1 MLLSLLA
8 FGVDPRVSQGIVV
21 NVDVNVGLLGF
32 SGEGAWQFELNA
44 RELHSLLELLLPERR
59 PSCGPEAA
67 PMGVTYK
74 LNYNVVLMQTGLAR
88 LQHTLATAMRP
99 AHADERGV
107 YDVEASAIEEHFD
120 MLYASYFTPHDQPEG
135 AEGPAAYTILVINP
149 NKGDMAQLAD
159 IPPAFG
165 YRYRYNGG
173 APSQM
178 WLSARRY
185 LVLDVSAGP
194 CSLGMSHAAGGA
206 VSAASVPQ
214 VHAALQGGV
223 AGLKAREADV
233 AAASSHALYHNHFM
247 AQLGALLLSAVRH
260 VIAADLHACALPDF
274 DELVVPLLTRTPAL
288 TRTLTCSTLT
298 LALALAL
305 ALTPTPTP
313 TLTRSCRCSPCAT
326 TRSSTR

>member
-59 PSCGPEAA
+59 PSCGPEAT

-120 MLYASYFTPHDQPEG
+120 MLYASYFTPSSSSTLIR
-135 AEGPAAYTILVINP
+135 AT
-149 NKGDMAQLAD
+149 
-159 IPPAFG
+159 
-165 YRYRYNGG
+165 
-173 APSQM
+173 
-178 WLSARRY
+178 WLSWPTSLRPSATATGTTEARR
-185 LVLDVSAGP
+185 
-194 CSLGMSHAAGGA
+194 
-206 VSAASVPQ
+206 
-214 VHAALQGGV
+214 
-223 AGLKAREADV
+223 R
-233 AAASSHALYHNHFM
+233 
-247 AQLGALLLSAVRH
+247 
-260 VIAADLHACALPDF
+260 
-274 DELVVPLLTRTPAL
+274 
-288 TRTLTCSTLT
+288 
-298 LALALAL
+298 
-305 ALTPTPTP
+305 
-313 TLTRSCRCSPCAT
+313 RCG
-326 TRSSTR
+326 